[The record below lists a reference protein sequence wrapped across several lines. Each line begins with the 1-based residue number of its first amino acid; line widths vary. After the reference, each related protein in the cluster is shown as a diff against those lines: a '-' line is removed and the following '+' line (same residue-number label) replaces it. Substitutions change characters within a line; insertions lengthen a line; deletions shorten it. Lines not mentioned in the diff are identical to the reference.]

1 LRGGSNRPGADQLV
15 ALLGP
20 DTAAAG
26 VDPGRPGVRVVVR
39 PAHEGSVA
47 VAGQRDGRPLVGV
60 SNGAGAD
67 QLAVQPSLIDL
78 KTLGATLDVIRLAGN
93 KPTRAILAR
102 VRAAGTRHEE
112 SVAWLAG
119 QGIEVC
125 PAMLGERVIYQD
137 AYAQGLSVGEAEPAG
152 KAAEE
157 IKQVYLYVSSLL
169 GLSMIR
175 RTHDEEIRSAGK
187 RIAQ

>member
-1 LRGGSNRPGADQLV
+1 LTWPIAGAISLERSHSICNHTQRRYPYHN
-15 ALLGP
+15 AAN
-20 DTAAAG
+20 AAAK
-26 VDPGRPGVRVVVR
+26 
-39 PAHEGSVA
+39 VA
-47 VAGQRDGRPLVGV
+47 DLILIPL
-60 SNGAGAD
+60 
-67 QLAVQPSLIDL
+67 QPSLIDL

-125 PAMLGERVIYQD
+125 PAMLGERVVYQD

-152 KAAEE
+152 KAADE

-175 RTHDEEIRSAGK
+175 RNDDKEIRSAGE
-187 RIAQ
+187 RVAQ